1 MKKKSLVIFLH
12 QNIWDQSSLE
22 ALEVEKYKKS
32 SDIVAYELGHFVNKD
47 LVPAFKRK
55 LKKRYIIKSF
65 SFHEWK
71 KHILTLLKKYNK
83 NKILIINKVK
93 PTNFGDFLS

>member
-1 MKKKSLVIFLH
+1 MIFLH

-55 LKKRYIIKSF
+55 LKKDILLNPSLFMNGKS
-65 SFHEWK
+65 
-71 KHILTLLKKYNK
+71 IYLLY
-83 NKILIINKVK
+83 
-93 PTNFGDFLS
+93 

>member
-32 SDIVAYELGHFVNKD
+32 SDIVAYELGHFYK
-47 LVPAFKRK
+47 
-55 LKKRYIIKSF
+55 
-65 SFHEWK
+65 
-71 KHILTLLKKYNK
+71 
-83 NKILIINKVK
+83 
-93 PTNFGDFLS
+93 